1 MILVCSLSRV
11 EEMVAR
17 YKPGRVISLL
27 DPDHVFPDLGSAY
40 GGKHLQLRFH
50 DVLEAAAGEIAPS
63 TEHIDHLLRFIRAAG
78 RDADLLI
85 HCRAGISRSTA
96 AAFIASC
103 CLYPDVPERTLAL
116 ALRRASPVAR
126 PNQTMIALADTAM
139 ARDGRMTAAISSTA
153 EDIPWI
159 TLDEGQAFELRC
171 PDRDT

>member
-11 EEMVAR
+11 DEMVAR
-17 YKPGRVISLL
+17 YRPGRVISLL
-27 DPDHVFPDLGSAY
+27 DPDYVFPDLGPSY

-63 TEHIDHLLRFIRAAG
+63 TAHIDHLLRFIRAAG
-78 RDADLLI
+78 RDESLLI
-85 HCRAGISRSTA
+85 HCRTGISRSTA

-103 CLYPDVPERTLAL
+103 CFYPDVPERTLAL
-116 ALRRASPVAR
+116 ALRRASSVAR
-126 PNQTMIALADTAM
+126 PNQTMVALADVAM
-139 ARDGRMTAAISSTA
+139 SRGGRMSEAISSTA

-159 TLDEGQAFELRC
+159 TLDEGQAFELRG